1 MASKSKK
8 AATTTSASTT
18 SMGSEVS
25 SSDRPA
31 SPLSPSRLTRL
42 QEKAELQGL
51 NDRLANYI
59 ERVRHLE
66 IENNQLTHQIKSS
79 HETVTRE
86 VVSIKHL
93 YEKELSDARRLV
105 DETAKDKARLQIE
118 ANKLQV
124 DCDDLNVK
132 YVLNLFILFFLL
144 LLLPQ
149 NSFRIAF

>member
-1 MASKSKK
+1 MASKSHKK
-8 AATTTSASTT
+8 AATTTSSSTT

-25 SSDRPA
+25 SSDRPV
-31 SPLSPSRLTRL
+31 SPLSPTRLSRL
-42 QEKAELQGL
+42 QEKTELQGL

-59 ERVRHLE
+59 EKVRHLE
-66 IENNQLTHQIKSS
+66 LENNRLNLQITSS

-86 VVSIKHL
+86 VVSIKNL
-93 YEKELSDARRLV
+93 YEKELSDARRLL

-132 YVLNLFILFFLL
+132 YVFNVFNVFYLFYSI
-144 LLLPQ
+144 LLLP
-149 NSFRIAF
+149 

>member
-1 MASKSKK
+1 MASKSHKK
-8 AATTTSASTT
+8 AATTTSTSTT

-25 SSDRPA
+25 SSERPV
-31 SPLSPSRLTRL
+31 SPLSPSRLSRL
-42 QEKAELQGL
+42 QEKNELQGL

-59 ERVRHLE
+59 EKVRHLE
-66 IENNQLTHQIKSS
+66 LENNRLNVQIQSS

-86 VVSIKHL
+86 VVSIKNL
-93 YEKELSDARRLV
+93 YEKELSDARRLL

-132 YVLNLFILFFLL
+132 YVLNVFNFFYSII
-144 LLLPQ
+144 
-149 NSFRIAF
+149 NFASK